1 MKSKQVVWATFTL
14 INKSERCEKNPEMV
28 NNSQIN
34 VAGATFAFFI
44 KNEASVGIE
53 IYRRWQCRS
62 NTRNKEI
69 TLKWGFLPQVVKST
83 AKCDISI

>member
-14 INKSERCEKNPEMV
+14 INKSERCEKNPETV

-44 KNEASVGIE
+44 KMRQAWALKYMEG
-53 IYRRWQCRS
+53 S
-62 NTRNKEI
+62 NLDLTHETKK
-69 TLKWGFLPQVVKST
+69 LH
-83 AKCDISI
+83 